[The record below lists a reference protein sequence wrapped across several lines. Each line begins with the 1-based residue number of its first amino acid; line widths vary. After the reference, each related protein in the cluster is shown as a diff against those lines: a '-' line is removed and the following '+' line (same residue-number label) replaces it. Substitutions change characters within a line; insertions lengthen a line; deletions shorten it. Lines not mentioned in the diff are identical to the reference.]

1 MPLAL
6 LPLAPEKRPISL
18 WLWWLGFAG
27 DEGAKVGRC
36 GRRVWMRTAPPHGRL
51 KKGRPPSLTR
61 GPVVIN

>member
-6 LPLAPEKRPISL
+6 LPLAPEKRPIAL

-36 GRRVWMRTAPPHGRL
+36 GRRVWMRRPRRTVGL
-51 KKGRPPSLTR
+51 KKGKRR
-61 GPVVIN
+61 R

>member
-1 MPLAL
+1 MAL

-27 DEGAKVGRC
+27 DEGAKDGRC

-51 KKGRPPSLTR
+51 KKGRAPSLTR